1 MYFQPFGLIF
11 LLVQWARAGLSR
23 FAICKW
29 FFTIGVSFVRII
41 CGQSYKD
48 SIVVIYDHRGFIRL
62 ATGCHIYACKL
73 GPIQYFF
80 FVIYS
85 NMAVTFWRYPFTV
98 NFLGQNLAGFT
109 NPLRFWN
116 SHQRSLN
123 ILKCRRDEVKL
134 VQLLHDVCKLE
145 DERLVR
151 HVHQLGHDLYVVVSS
166 PLNIEV
172 LQELRH
178 ANLGPNQQNFFLE
191 ILSSWSPLDVL
202 LESFS

>member
-1 MYFQPFGLIF
+1 M
-11 LLVQWARAGLSR
+11 
-23 FAICKW
+23 
-29 FFTIGVSFVRII
+29 
-41 CGQSYKD
+41 
-48 SIVVIYDHRGFIRL
+48 
-62 ATGCHIYACKL
+62 
-73 GPIQYFF
+73 
-80 FVIYS
+80 
-85 NMAVTFWRYPFTV
+85 
-98 NFLGQNLAGFT
+98 
-109 NPLRFWN
+109 
-116 SHQRSLN
+116 
-123 ILKCRRDEVKL
+123 KCRRDEVKL